1 MSQFNHVSIEIPEI
15 KTENING
22 GRYYVTPTG
31 EKYPSITTVLSILS
45 KKAIMEWRKRVG
57 EAEANKISTKAAR
70 RGTNVHQM
78 CEDYL
83 NNKPYITSK
92 TMPVDKEMF
101 ATLKPILDKRIN
113 NIHTQEA
120 TLYSDYLGV
129 AGRVDC
135 IAEFDGRLSVI
146 DFKTSR
152 KPKKK
157 EWISNYFQQAS
168 AYCVMYEERTK
179 IPVDQIVILIAVDD
193 NEPQVF
199 VEKRD
204 NHIGACMTTISLYK
218 EQQNEKY
225 TRDFFAGRAM

>member
-1 MSQFNHVSIEIPEI
+1 MHNFNQVSIEIPEI

-31 EKYPSITTVLSILS
+31 VKYPSITTVLSILS

-57 EAEANKISTKAAR
+57 AEEANKISTKAAR

-83 NNKPYITSK
+83 NNKEYITNK

-101 ATLKPILDKRIN
+101 GTLKPILDERIN

-152 KPKKK
+152 KLKKR

-168 AYCVMYEERTK
+168 AYCVMYEERTG
-179 IPVDQIVILIAVDD
+179 IPIDQIVILIAVDEE
-193 NEPQVF
+193 EPQVF
-199 VEKRD
+199 IEKRD
-204 NHIGACMTTISLYK
+204 NHIHDCIETIALYK
-218 EQQNEKY
+218 EQQ
-225 TRDFFAGRAM
+225 R